1 VLVCGSKEGSQMKL
15 GQIVDDFEAPDQHG
29 ATRRLSELL
38 GEGPVVLYFYP
49 KAFTPGCTREACH
62 FRDVNAELRAA
73 GGHAVGVS
81 ADPVERQAAF
91 DEKHALG
98 FPLLSD
104 PDRRLA
110 RMFGVKRPG
119 PIFNKRATFV
129 IDTDRR
135 VLAVISS
142 ELNMNV
148 HADRAIEALRARGAE
163 RELSGTPQPMATAT
177 EAERVAAE

>member
-1 VLVCGSKEGSQMKL
+1 MKV
-15 GQIVDDFEAPDQHG
+15 GQIVDDFAATDQHG

-38 GEGPVVLYFYP
+38 GGGPVVLYFYP

-62 FRDVNAELRAA
+62 FRDMNAELRAA
-73 GGHAVGVS
+73 GGQAVGVS
-81 ADPVERQAAF
+81 ADAVDRQAAF
-91 DEKHALG
+91 DARHSLN

-104 PDRRLA
+104 PDRKLA
-110 RMFGVKRPG
+110 KLFGVKRPG

-148 HADRAIEALRARGAE
+148 HADQAIAALRSRAGT
-163 RELSGTPQPMATAT
+163 ELLGSPQPLGDT
-177 EAERVAAE
+177 AAEPVETETRA

>member
-1 VLVCGSKEGSQMKL
+1 MKV
-15 GQIVDDFEAPDQHG
+15 GDRVDDFEATDQHG

-38 GEGPVVLYFYP
+38 DAGPVVLYFYP

-73 GGHAVGVS
+73 GGQAVGVS
-81 ADPVERQAAF
+81 ADAVDRQQAF
-91 DEKHALG
+91 DEKHSLG

-104 PDRRLA
+104 PERRLA
-110 RMFGVKRPG
+110 RIFGVKRPG

-135 VLAVISS
+135 ILAVISS
-142 ELNMNV
+142 ELNMTV
-148 HADRAIEALRARGAE
+148 HADRAIEALRARGGEAQL
-163 RELSGTPQPMATAT
+163 RGAPQPLGETAP
-177 EAERVAAE
+177 AAGKVRVE